1 MARTKTKRV
10 KNSRKSS
17 SGFAWMIFGLALGLV
32 FAAIA
37 TYFFNSKSIKKDGQK
52 TATVQSETTKSTQAS
67 TTKPTVTKPT
77 QASQDNTKSK
87 QSELTKKEK
96 SSDALGA
103 MLALNKGQSEGA
115 LPQEQEASTAPESKS
130 QDVSTTQAVST
141 KPAEPVNKEASKTAE
156 TEVAA
161 DETEGAADETEV
173 AADETSQTEKDS
185 SKVRVSEEQDS
196 KPKAETE
203 PAEPAEPAFKKFI
216 VTGRFL
222 DKPDA
227 DRYRAQLLMR
237 GLKGAKVISIK
248 ERGIKFYKVRVGPY
262 TSKLDYDTARKRI
275 SQLP

>member
-10 KNSRKSS
+10 KNSRNSS
-17 SGFAWMIFGLALGLV
+17 SGFGWMIFGLALGLV

-37 TYFFNSKSIKKDGQK
+37 TYFFNSKSIKTDGQK

-87 QSELTKKEK
+87 QSEPTKKEE

-115 LPQEQEASTAPESKS
+115 LPQEKEASTAPESKS
-130 QDVSTTQAVST
+130 QDASTTQAVST
-141 KPAEPVNKEASKTAE
+141 KPAEPVNKEASKTTE

-161 DETEGAADETEV
+161 DETEG

-185 SKVRVSEEQDS
+185 SKVRVSEEQYS
-196 KPKAETE
+196 KPKAKTE
-203 PAEPAEPAFKKFI
+203 PAKPAEPAFKKFI

>member
-1 MARTKTKRV
+1 MARAKTKRV
-10 KNSRKSS
+10 KNSRNSS
-17 SGFAWMIFGLALGLV
+17 SGFGWMIFGLALGLV
-32 FAAIA
+32 FTAIA
-37 TYFFNSKSIKKDGQK
+37 TYFFNSKSIKTDGQK

-67 TTKPTVTKPT
+67 TTKPT

-87 QSELTKKEK
+87 KSETTKKEE

-103 MLALNKGQSEGA
+103 MLALNKEQSEEA
-115 LPQEQEASTAPESKS
+115 LPQEKEASTAPESKS
-130 QDVSTTQAVST
+130 QDTSITQAVST
-141 KPAEPVNKEASKTAE
+141 KPAELENKEASKTAE

-161 DETEGAADETEV
+161 DENEGAAG
-173 AADETSQTEKDS
+173 ATSQTEKDS
-185 SKVRVSEEQDS
+185 SKVQVSEEQDS

-262 TSKLDYDTARKRI
+262 TTKMEYDTARKRI

>member
-10 KNSRKSS
+10 KNSRNSS
-17 SGFAWMIFGLALGLV
+17 SGFGWMIFGLALGLV

-37 TYFFNSKSIKKDGQK
+37 TYFFNSKSIKTDGHK

-67 TTKPTVTKPT
+67 TTKPT
-77 QASQDNTKSK
+77 QASQENTKPK
-87 QSELTKKEK
+87 QSEPTKKEE

-115 LPQEQEASTAPESKS
+115 LPQEKEASTAPESKS
-130 QDVSTTQAVST
+130 QDASTTQAVST
-141 KPAEPVNKEASKTAE
+141 EPAEPVNKKASKTA
-156 TEVAA
+156 
-161 DETEGAADETEV
+161 ETEV

-196 KPKAETE
+196 KPKAKTE
-203 PAEPAEPAFKKFI
+203 PAVPAEPAFKRFI

>member
-1 MARTKTKRV
+1 
-10 KNSRKSS
+10 
-17 SGFAWMIFGLALGLV
+17 MIFGLALGLV

-37 TYFFNSKSIKKDGQK
+37 TYFFNSKSIKTEDQK

-77 QASQDNTKSK
+77 QASQENTKPK
-87 QSELTKKEK
+87 QSEPTKKEE

-115 LPQEQEASTAPESKS
+115 LPQEKEASTAPESKS
-130 QDVSTTQAVST
+130 QDASTTQAVST
-141 KPAEPVNKEASKTAE
+141 EPAEPVNKEASNTA
-156 TEVAA
+156 
-161 DETEGAADETEV
+161 ETEV

-185 SKVRVSEEQDS
+185 SKVRVSKEQDS
-196 KPKAETE
+196 KPKAKTE

>member
-1 MARTKTKRV
+1 
-10 KNSRKSS
+10 
-17 SGFAWMIFGLALGLV
+17 MIFGLALGLV

-37 TYFFNSKSIKKDGQK
+37 TYFFNSKSIKTDGQK

-77 QASQDNTKSK
+77 QASQENTIPK
-87 QSELTKKEK
+87 QSEPTKKEE

-115 LPQEQEASTAPESKS
+115 LPQEKEASTAPESKS
-130 QDVSTTQAVST
+130 QDASTTQAVST
-141 KPAEPVNKEASKTAE
+141 KPAAPVNKEASKTAE
-156 TEVAA
+156 TV
-161 DETEGAADETEV
+161 V

-185 SKVRVSEEQDS
+185 SKVRVSDEQDS
-196 KPKAETE
+196 KPKAKTE

>member
-1 MARTKTKRV
+1 MARAKTKRV
-10 KNSRKSS
+10 KNSRNSS
-17 SGFAWMIFGLALGLV
+17 SGFGWMIFGLALGLV
-32 FAAIA
+32 FTAIA
-37 TYFFNSKSIKKDGQK
+37 TYFFNSKSIKTDSHK
-52 TATVQSETTKSTQAS
+52 TDTVQTETNKSTQAS

-87 QSELTKKEK
+87 QSDPTKKEE

-103 MLALNKGQSEGA
+103 MLALNKGQSEEA
-115 LPQEQEASTAPESKS
+115 LPQEKEASTAPESKS
-130 QDVSTTQAVST
+130 QDASTTQAVST
-141 KPAEPVNKEASKTAE
+141 KPAEPENKEVNKTAE
-156 TEVAA
+156 PEGVAGAEVAA
-161 DETEGAADETEV
+161 GES
-173 AADETSQTEKDS
+173 SQSEKDS
-185 SKVRVSEEQDS
+185 SKVQVSEEPDS
-196 KPKAETE
+196 KPKAET
-203 PAEPAEPAFKKFI
+203 EPAEPAFKKFI

-262 TSKLDYDTARKRI
+262 TSKIEYDTARKRI